1 VGSRRQHVFVLL
13 FVIALVAVSG
23 IIIASK
29 ETKLGL
35 DLQGGLQLVYE
46 GQPTGTATEVSGED
60 IEDSINIIEKR
71 INNLGVSEAEV
82 ARLGNKN
89 ITVGLPGVTD
99 ANRASEQVGTTAQ
112 LFFYDWEPNLLGQE
126 RLIGGHPGQQPPA
139 AAVKKLEKEWKD
151 AGRNPESFENSLLI
165 ASGAYP
171 NAYQAAL
178 LAEKQTPKTKE
189 ECGKCSVA
197 KPRFYL
203 FEDGPKHKLLAGPEL
218 NEKDLYESP
227 TGETLSKNGT
237 TVVEIPAGTVL
248 VSELPVDESGKVD
261 ETAQP
266 GWFALNDNYAL
277 SGSEITEPKQ
287 EYAQGNGEPNVAFKF
302 TDEGRENFQNVT
314 RKIAQ
319 RGQSQAIGP
328 VTNAEQAAATSGHF
342 AVILDN
348 EVQSRP
354 IINYAE
360 NPDGIDGRQGAQ
372 ISGGF
377 SGEHG
382 LEQAQELATTLQIG
396 ALPIELHLIS
406 ETQVSAT
413 LGSQALHD
421 GIKAGIIGLALV
433 VIFLLA
439 YYRFLGLIAVI
450 ALVAYGV
457 IFFALIKLIPITLT
471 LPGIA
476 GLVLTIGVAADS
488 NIVIFE
494 RIKEEVRAGR
504 SMQSAITAGYKRG
517 ISTIVDA
524 NVVTILTAF
533 ILFVLATAG
542 VKGFAFTLGVGTLTS
557 LLTAVVFTQA
567 LLGTMSNSKML
578 KSRSALGAG
587 GEGRRWHFDFM
598 GASRWFF
605 TFSGIILLIGA
616 VALSTKELNFGIDF
630 KSGTRITAA
639 LEKPTNEGEVRE
651 SLEEAGVSNAE
662 VQQVTVPHFG
672 NNVFQIES
680 AQLQPNEVHEVEKE
694 LGADYGVAKE
704 GFESTSVG
712 PTFGNQVAESAVK
725 ALIFSLLVILVYV
738 ALRFE
743 PKFAVP
749 VMIALAHDIL
759 ITGGVYALTGK
770 EVSSGTVAAFLTILG
785 YSLYD
790 TIIVFDRIR
799 ENVPRMPRAAFS
811 QIVNRSMSEVLTR
824 SLATSFTTLL
834 AVLSLLIFGSATL
847 QDFAFAMLIG
857 IASGTYSSIFI
868 ASPVLTAWK
877 EREPQFV
884 RRRQRIAEVE
894 GGLVPAFADDVQVA
908 KLSDDDETDAEIAAD
923 IEREAPLA
931 EATGGERRRR
941 LGRGRA
947 ATQGTVDEVEAVEA
961 PEAAEPEEA
970 PEAPSAPEPTEK
982 APARAGPPDNG
993 ANPESAERRKRNEE
1007 RRARRAQRRKGRRR

>member
-1 VGSRRQHVFVLL
+1 MGSRRQHVFVLL
-13 FVIALVAVSG
+13 FVVALVILSG
-23 IIIASK
+23 IVVATK

-60 IEDSINIIEKR
+60 IEESINIIEKR
-71 INNLGVSEAEV
+71 INNLGVSESEV

-99 ANRASEQVGTTAQ
+99 SNRAAEQVGSTAQ
-112 LFFYDWEPNLLGQE
+112 LYFYDWEPNLLGIQ
-126 RLIGGHPGQQPPA
+126 RVIGGHPGQSAPS
-139 AAVKKLEKEWKD
+139 AAVKRLEKIWKE
-151 AGRNPESFENSLLI
+151 AGRNPKSTENQGLI
-165 ASGAYP
+165 QSGAFP

-178 LAEKQTPKTKE
+178 LAAEQEPKSKA
-189 ECGKCSVA
+189 ECEKCSVA
-197 KPRFYL
+197 QTRYYL
-203 FEDGPKHKLLAGPEL
+203 FDKEAPHKLLAGPETSK
-218 NEKDLYESP
+218 EDLYETP
-227 TGETLSKNGT
+227 TGETLPKDGI
-237 TVVEIPAGTVL
+237 VIAVPAGTVL
-248 VSELPVDESGKVD
+248 VSELPTDETGKVD

-266 GWFALNDNYAL
+266 GWFALNDEYSL
-277 SGSEITEPKQ
+277 SGNEITEPKQ
-287 EYAQGNGEPNVAFKF
+287 EYTQGSGEPNVSFKF
-302 TDEGRENFQNVT
+302 TDSGRENFQNVT

-319 RGQSQAIGP
+319 RGAASAIGP
-328 VTNAEQAAATSGHF
+328 VSAEEASAYSGHF
-342 AVILDN
+342 AVILEN

-354 IINYAE
+354 IINFQE

-382 LEQAQELATTLQIG
+382 LETAQELATTLQIG
-396 ALPIELHLIS
+396 ALPIDLHLIS

-433 VIFLLA
+433 ILFLLV
-439 YYRFLGLIAVI
+439 YYRILGLIAVV
-450 ALVAYGV
+450 ALGAYGL

-494 RIKEEVRAGR
+494 RIKEEIRAGR
-504 SMQSAITAGYKRG
+504 SMQGAIAAGYKRG

-524 NVVTILTAF
+524 NVVTLLTAF

-542 VKGFAFTLGVGTLTS
+542 VKGFAFTLGVGTLAS

-567 LLGTMSNSKML
+567 LLGTMSNSKL
-578 KSRSALGAG
+578 LRSPNALGAG

-605 TFSGIILLIGA
+605 SISGIILLIGA
-616 VALSTKELNFGIDF
+616 IALSTKELNFGIDF

-639 LEKPTNEGEVRE
+639 LEKPTNEE
-651 SLEEAGVSNAE
+651 GVQETLSEGGVTNAE
-662 VQQVTVPHFG
+662 IQQVTVPHFG
-672 NNVFQIES
+672 SNVFQIES
-680 AQLQPNEVHEVEKE
+680 AQLQPGQVHKTEAALAEK
-694 LGADYGVAKE
+694 YGIAKE

-725 ALIFSLLVILVYV
+725 ALIFSLLVIMVYV

-749 VMIALAHDIL
+749 VLIALFHDIL

-847 QDFAFAMLIG
+847 KDFAFAMLIG

-877 EREPQFV
+877 EREPQYI
-884 RRRQRIAEVE
+884 RRRLRIAEVE
-894 GGLVPAFADDVQVA
+894 GGVVPPFADDVQVKRLA
-908 KLSDDDETDAEIAAD
+908 DDDDEL
-923 IEREAPLA
+923 ERPVA
-931 EATGGERRRR
+931 
-941 LGRGRA
+941 
-947 ATQGTVDEVEAVEA
+947 
-961 PEAAEPEEA
+961 
-970 PEAPSAPEPTEK
+970 APEPRQ
-982 APARAGPPDNG
+982 APAAERAPETGAVATAERPVDTEHPEEGDEAPGGGPVPPTGKAARATNG
-993 ANPESAERRKRNEE
+993 AASEANADSAERRKRNEE
-1007 RRARRAQRRKGRRR
+1007 RRARREARRKGGRRRK

>member
-1 VGSRRQHVFVLL
+1 MGTRRQHLFVLL
-13 FVIALVAVSG
+13 FVIALVAISG
-23 IIIASK
+23 IVIASK

-82 ARLGNKN
+82 ARLGSKN

-126 RLIGGHPGQQPPA
+126 KTIGGHPGQQPPTA
-139 AAVKKLEKEWKD
+139 ALKKLEKEWKD
-151 AGRNPESFENSLLI
+151 AGRDPKSFENGVLI

-178 LAEKQTPKTKE
+178 LAEKQPPKTKE
-189 ECGKCSVA
+189 ECEKCSVA

-218 NEKDLYESP
+218 SEKDLYESP
-227 TGETLSKNGT
+227 TGETLSKKGT

-248 VSELPVDESGKVD
+248 VSELPVDESGKLD

-266 GWFALNDNYAL
+266 GWFALNDEYAL
-277 SGSEITEPKQ
+277 SGSEITEPQQ
-287 EYAQGNGEPNVAFKF
+287 EYAQGSGEPNVAFKF
-302 TDEGRENFQNVT
+302 TDQGRENFQNVT

-328 VTNAEQAAATSGHF
+328 ANAETASATSGHF

-354 IINYAE
+354 IINFAE

-382 LEQAQELATTLQIG
+382 LETAQELATTLQIG

-433 VIFLLA
+433 IIFLLV
-439 YYRFLGLIAVI
+439 YYRFLGLISVI
-450 ALVAYGV
+450 GLAAYGA

-476 GLVLTIGVAADS
+476 GLVLTIGVAADA

-504 SMQSAITAGYKRG
+504 SMQSAIAAGYKRG
-517 ISTIVDA
+517 ISTIIDA

-567 LLGTMSNSKML
+567 LLGTMSNSKL
-578 KSRSALGAG
+578 LRSRNALGAG
-587 GEGRRWHFDFM
+587 GEGQRWHFDFM

-605 TFSGIILLIGA
+605 TFSGIILIIGA

-639 LEKPTNEGEVRE
+639 LEKPTDESQVKS
-651 SLEEAGVSNAE
+651 SLEEAGISNAE
-662 VQQVTVPHFG
+662 VQQVTIPHFG
-672 NNVFQIES
+672 SNVFQIES
-680 AQLQPNEVHEVEKE
+680 AQLQPGEVHGVERE
-694 LGADYGVAKE
+694 LNADYGVAKE

-725 ALIFSLLVILVYV
+725 ALIFSLLVILIYV

-749 VMIALAHDIL
+749 VLIALFHDIL

-799 ENVPRMPRAAFS
+799 ENMPRMPRAAFS
-811 QIVNRSMSEVLTR
+811 QIVNRSMSEVMTR
-824 SLATSFTTLL
+824 SLATSFSTLL
-834 AVLSLLIFGSATL
+834 AVLSLLIFGTSTL

-877 EREPQFV
+877 EREPGFI

-894 GGLVPAFADDVQVA
+894 GGFVPAFADDIQVS
-908 KLSDDDETDAEIAAD
+908 KLADDDETDAEIAAD
-923 IEREAPLA
+923 IEREAPVA
-931 EATGGERRRR
+931 EAPAGTRRR
-941 LGRGRA
+941 LGRGQVA
-947 ATQGTVDEVEAVEA
+947 EAEA
-961 PEAAEPEEA
+961 PEVVADPQGTEAPEPEEA
-970 PEAPSAPEPTEK
+970 PAPSEGDK
-982 APARAGPPDNG
+982 APTPASHGNG
-993 ANPESAERRKRNEE
+993 AAANPESAERRKRNDE
-1007 RRARRAQRRKGRRR
+1007 RRAKRAQRRKGRRR